1 MAAAVA
7 AAERLGGSGVG
18 EHGSRSSGRSTG
30 SEWPGR
36 LGRQLRRSCRLGGG
50 VDGGGGSG
58 GGVGG
63 ASPHTWV
70 AAAARAVARAATL
83 LEQRC
88 RSGGGVGS
96 AVVSTSDGGSGVGG
110 SVASARGVCAVV
122 IGSYSCG
129 LGEQR
134 GGQQAAGTEAS
145 EGQRRGA
152 NAAATVGGGC
162 VAPCSHARHREAVRT
177 PIISAPCARSMRG
190 ENARGSCTT
199 GPAAVHQ
206 CTSCLWHARAPERGG
221 RGMRRVGRRGSDG
234 GQRQLRRRLGRRLSG
249 G

>member
-1 MAAAVA
+1 VAAAVA

-162 VAPCSHARHREAVRT
+162 VAPCSHARRIVKLCVRPSYRRRAHAACEVRT
-177 PIISAPCARSMRG
+177 RAGRAQQVLRP
-190 ENARGSCTT
+190 
-199 GPAAVHQ
+199 
-206 CTSCLWHARAPERGG
+206 CTSARRACGTRERPSGAGAACGESGG
-221 RGMRRVGRRGSDG
+221 AGRTAASGSSGGGSDG
-234 GQRQLRRRLGRRLSG
+234 G
-249 G
+249 

>member
-1 MAAAVA
+1 MSA
-7 AAERLGGSGVG
+7 R
-18 EHGSRSSGRSTG
+18 RWRGR
-30 SEWPGR
+30 WRR
-36 LGRQLRRSCRLGGG
+36 LGRWRGRRVASHLG
-50 VDGGGGSG
+50 GGGGSG
-58 GGVGG
+58 GGTG
-63 ASPHTWV
+63 SD
-70 AAAARAVARAATL
+70 VARAAVSL
-83 LEQRC
+83 GRWC
-88 RSGGGVGS
+88 RLGGGVHG
-96 AVVSTSDGGSGVGG
+96 SDGGSGVGG

-122 IGSYSCG
+122 IGSDSCG